1 MKVQSPIANYRHVNK
16 PGALFSGPWI
26 EFSTGQTPCQLASSS

>member
-16 PGALFSGPWI
+16 PGALFNGPRTG
-26 EFSTGQTPCQLASSS
+26 FSAGQTPCQLANSS